1 MLEVVGKTLSDDVL
15 HPWYRDYEQ
24 WQRFKER
31 RGEDQEWLEQSALD
45 LE

>member
-1 MLEVVGKTLSDDVL
+1 MLKVVSKTLSDDVL

-31 RGEDQEWLEQSALD
+31 RGEYQEWLEQSALD